1 MRTPSKTLFIFSL
14 LLAVGVPRLRADE
27 ALRKAQQA
35 LHDQG
40 FYYGSIDGAPGDET
54 TQAVRRYQIRN
65 GLAVTGQLNDE
76 TLKSIAKTGAPSTA
90 RLQEDRRLA
99 GEPPPPPLAP
109 PPPMINGNDEEP
121 PAPPPRRPARSELRP
136 VPDERPASAPRAVRP
151 SEALMSLFAGTPYE
165 FAPPPVQADL
175 LRRAQLRLMRSGFYG
190 GDANGVPG
198 EATFAAL
205 SEFQSANGM
214 RRTGRLNA
222 ETLAALRIGPSR
234 PPAPLP
240 GVYEGRVVR

>member
-1 MRTPSKTLFIFSL
+1 MRFPSKTLLFCGL
-14 LLAVGVPRLRADE
+14 LLMAAASPLRADD

-65 GLAVTGQLNDE
+65 GLAVTGVLNDE
-76 TLKSIAKTGAPSTA
+76 TLKSIAKTGAPS
-90 RLQEDRRLA
+90 REDRRVA
-99 GEPPPPPLAP
+99 NEPTRPPLAP
-109 PPPMINGNDEEP
+109 APVINGDDDQR
-121 PAPPPRRPARSELRP
+121 PAPDNRI
-136 VPDERPASAPRAVRP
+136 APRGVRP
-151 SEALMSLFAGTPYE
+151 SESLMSLFAGTPYE
-165 FAPPPVQADL
+165 FAPPPVQADV
-175 LRRAQLRLMRSGFYG
+175 LRKAQFRLMRSGFYG
-190 GDANGVPG
+190 GDADGLPG

-214 RRTGRLNA
+214 RRTGRLTA
-222 ETLAALRIGPSR
+222 ETLAALRLEPSR
-234 PPAPLP
+234 PART